1 MTLLVLGANG
11 FIGQAFVRQKTDGEI
26 YVARRPP
33 NDDYVGFD
41 PSTDCLQRIPGIT
54 DVTHALLLFAE
65 REPDRC
71 AVEPAKTRKLNVDVP
86 CKVIDQ
92 CLELGIIPMFASSE
106 LVFGGEQG
114 MYEEHSIPTPI
125 LEYGRQKLAT
135 ERHLLSRSKSG
146 IVLRFPKTVGIRK
159 GNRSLFVDWLV
170 KISQRPGLLRCA
182 ADQYF
187 STQFVDDIPAIV
199 RILIHKHAS
208 GLFHFCDG
216 QRHSRFGLLSQL
228 CARLYEM
235 GYDVPKLEKIS
246 IRDVTVPE
254 PRPFDVSMNSS
265 KLRSIIGVEP
275 KRVED
280 LILRLAL
287 EYRGSS

>member
-1 MTLLVLGANG
+1 M
-11 FIGQAFVRQKTDGEI
+11 
-26 YVARRPP
+26 
-33 NDDYVGFD
+33 
-41 PSTDCLQRIPGIT
+41 
-54 DVTHALLLFAE
+54 
-65 REPDRC
+65 
-71 AVEPAKTRKLNVDVP
+71 
-86 CKVIDQ
+86 
-92 CLELGIIPMFASSE
+92 
-106 LVFGGEQG
+106 
-114 MYEEHSIPTPI
+114 
-125 LEYGRQKLAT
+125 
-135 ERHLLSRSKSG
+135 
-146 IVLRFPKTVGIRK
+146 VLRFPKTVGIRK